1 MQKTAEKMV
10 NMLDPDE
17 LRQLS
22 KYHWAKYK
30 KKYTRASEPN
40 TPTGW
45 RNWLID
51 LATVPYPRDSANY
64 GKTFYNQLVPY
75 TEGFLRFARDD
86 VRAAFG
92 LPSMTEVGTARDT
105 LSYPK
110 LPSVTEMWVKNPVK
124 GPKWTQ
130 TKKDTYEGFA
140 TWK

>member
-51 LATVPYPRDSANY
+51 LATVPYPKDSANY

-75 TEGFLRFARDD
+75 TEGFHRFAKDD
-86 VRAAFG
+86 VRCHRCPRSAP
-92 LPSMTEVGTARDT
+92 LVT
-105 LSYPK
+105 LCPIRSCRR
-110 LPSVTEMWVKNPVK
+110 
-124 GPKWTQ
+124 
-130 TKKDTYEGFA
+130 
-140 TWK
+140 